1 MIINSAKRV
10 LEIEAKA
17 IKRLLQSIDENF
29 SEAVELILSCKGRV
43 IVTGVGKS
51 GIIGKKISATLS
63 STGTPSL
70 FLDPVEAVHGDL
82 GMVLENDVVLAI
94 SNSGETEEIN
104 KLLPFFKKTGNKV
117 IAFTGEKNS
126 TLAKKS
132 NVVINIGVEEEA
144 CPLGLAPT
152 ASTTAT
158 LAMGDA
164 LAVALL
170 DKRGFNKK
178 DFVRL
183 HPGGTLGK
191 RLMLK
196 IEDVMRT
203 GEEMPSVPENVTIME
218 AIKEI
223 TEKKQGFTTVID
235 KKGKLAGIITD
246 GDLRRAIQRNVD
258 FNHQKAKEVMTLN
271 PKTIEKEKLVAEA
284 VEKMEQSSIT
294 SLVITDEDNNP
305 IGIVHLHDL
314 LGGTEFK
321 FKIR

>member
-1 MIINSAKRV
+1 MK
-10 LEIEAKA
+10 
-17 IKRLLQSIDENF
+17 
-29 SEAVELILSCKGRV
+29 
-43 IVTGVGKS
+43 
-51 GIIGKKISATLS
+51 
-63 STGTPSL
+63 
-70 FLDPVEAVHGDL
+70 
-82 GMVLENDVVLAI
+82 
-94 SNSGETEEIN
+94 
-104 KLLPFFKKTGNKV
+104 
-117 IAFTGEKNS
+117 KNS

-132 NVVINIGVEEEA
+132 DVVINIQVEEEA
-144 CPLGLAPT
+144 CSLGLAPT

-170 DKRGFNKK
+170 DKRGFKKK

-183 HPGGTLGK
+183 HPEGTLGK

-196 IEDVMRT
+196 VEDMMRT
-203 GEEMPSVPENVTIME
+203 GEEIPSVNEEVTMME

-223 TEKKQGFTTVID
+223 TEKKQGFTAVVD
-235 KKGKLAGIITD
+235 KKGKLIGIITD
-246 GDLRRAIQRNVD
+246 GDLRRGIQRDVD
-258 FNHQKAKEVMTLN
+258 FHHQKAKEVMTLN

-284 VEKMEQSSIT
+284 VEKMEKSSIT
-294 SLVITDEDNNP
+294 SLVIVDEENKP